1 MYIGTF
7 PRISGPSKLDRSI
20 GVALPAKYVSKRGRD
35 PCFFTDGVRLV
46 RVWKWGRSVP
56 AVDTIPNGTL
66 LEIRNVTKDFP
77 GTRALDDVSME
88 VREGEI
94 HGLCGENGAGKS
106 TLMKILSG
114 TYPYGTYEG
123 EMIFRG
129 EPLRLSGVRDSEAKG
144 IRIIHQE
151 LALVKQMT
159 IAENVFL
166 GAEPARFGLVNLMK
180 LHSETRALLDRVGLG
195 VAETA
200 LVSSLGVGQQ
210 QMVEIAKALRGE
222 LSLLIL
228 DEPTSALNDIEIENL
243 MDTLRDLK
251 SRGVTCIYISHK
263 LNELFEITDRVTVI
277 RDGKCVGTKDTDS
290 LTEDEII
297 AMMVGRAPTGR
308 FPPKT
313 RRPKEAVF
321 EVKHWSVKNPENRAK
336 YAVHDAS
343 FEVRAGE
350 ILGIAGLMGSGR
362 TELVQSLFGEY
373 GVEAQGVIEIE
384 GRECHINSS
393 RDAIALGVGLVTEDR
408 KNTGLITMHSVT
420 SNITLPSLPRLSNG
434 PVVDQSLELA
444 STAQLVEELN
454 IRAPS
459 IESTVDTLSGGN
471 QQKVSIAKW
480 LMTNPRVL
488 MMDEPTRGID
498 VGTKY
503 QIYEI
508 MDRLAAEGMAII
520 MVSSDLP
527 EILGMSDR
535 ILVMHEGRVAGILE
549 QAQADAEKVM
559 ALAAMGS
566 RG

>member
-1 MYIGTF
+1 M
-7 PRISGPSKLDRSI
+7 
-20 GVALPAKYVSKRGRD
+20 PAID
-35 PCFFTDGVRLV
+35 QTPCD
-46 RVWKWGRSVP
+46 
-56 AVDTIPNGTL
+56 TL
-66 LEIRNVTKDFP
+66 LEFRNVTKDFP
-77 GTRALDDVSME
+77 GTRALDNVSMI

-123 EMIFRG
+123 EMAFRG
-129 EPLRLSGVRDSEAKG
+129 EPLRLGGIRDSEAKG

-151 LALVKQMT
+151 LALIKQMT

-166 GAEPARFGLVNLMK
+166 GAEPAQFGVVNLMK
-180 LHSETRALLDRVGLG
+180 LHSETRALLDRVGLD
-195 VAETA
+195 VSETA

-228 DEPTSALNDIEIENL
+228 DEPTSALNDVEIENL
-243 MDTLRDLK
+243 MDTLRDLR

-263 LNELFEITDRVTVI
+263 LNELFEITDRITVI
-277 RDGKCVGTKDTDS
+277 RDGKCIGTGDTAS
-290 LTEDEII
+290 LTEDKII

-308 FPPKT
+308 FPPKS
-313 RRPKEAVF
+313 RKPGQIVF
-321 EVKHWSVKNPENRAK
+321 RVKNWSVKNPENREK
-336 YAVHDAS
+336 YAVYDAS
-343 FEVRAGE
+343 FDVRAGE

-373 GVEAQGVIEIE
+373 GVEVSGVTEIE
-384 GRECHINSS
+384 GRECQIKSS

-408 KNTGLITMHSVT
+408 KNTGLISIHSVT
-420 SNITLPSLPRLSNG
+420 SNITLPSLPRLSDG
-434 PVVDQSLELA
+434 PVVNQSLELA
-444 STAQLVEELN
+444 STAKSVEDLS
-454 IRAPS
+454 IRVPS

-480 LMTNPRVL
+480 LMTNPRIL

-498 VGTKY
+498 VGTKF

-520 MVSSDLP
+520 MVSSELP

-549 QAQADAEKVM
+549 QAEADAERVM
-559 ALAAMGS
+559 GLAAMGA
-566 RG
+566 RGELVS